1 MDKAPI
7 KAARLFNVFIPC
19 RSLERTDASNS
30 RDVDFLQRPLIRR
43 LKPTAMDKA
52 QIMAASCSEPYPLP
66 FA

>member
-1 MDKAPI
+1 MPG
-7 KAARLFNVFIPC
+7 LP
-19 RSLERTDASNS
+19 LTEDASNS

-52 QIMAASCSEPYPLP
+52 QIMAASGSELYPLP